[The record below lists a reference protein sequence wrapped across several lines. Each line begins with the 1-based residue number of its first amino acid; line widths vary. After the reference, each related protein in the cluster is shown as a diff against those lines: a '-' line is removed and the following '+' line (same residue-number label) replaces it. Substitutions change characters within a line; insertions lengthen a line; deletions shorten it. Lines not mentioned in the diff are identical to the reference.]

1 MADLPMQYE
10 TSYRREGAAAHGALS
25 IAGRKDLP
33 VGTPHDIDRYCP
45 EHLLLAAAEICLA
58 NYVKLIAEKSK
69 LEIRD
74 YRSTAVGELE
84 FVPKEGYRFKHIL
97 IRPVLAVADGS
108 EALAERVV
116 EKSHRACLIARSLT
130 CPVDIDPAIES

>member
-10 TSYRREGAAAHGALS
+10 TSYQREGEAAQGTLS
-25 IAGRKDLP
+25 IAGRKELP
-33 VGTPHDIDRYCP
+33 VGTPHDMDRYCP

-84 FVPKEGYRFKHIL
+84 FVPKEGFRFKRIM
-97 IRPVLAVADGS
+97 IRPVLTIADDS
-108 EALAERVV
+108 EALAARVV
-116 EKSHRACLIARSLT
+116 EKSHRACLIARSLN
-130 CPVDIDPAIES
+130 CPVDIDPVIQA